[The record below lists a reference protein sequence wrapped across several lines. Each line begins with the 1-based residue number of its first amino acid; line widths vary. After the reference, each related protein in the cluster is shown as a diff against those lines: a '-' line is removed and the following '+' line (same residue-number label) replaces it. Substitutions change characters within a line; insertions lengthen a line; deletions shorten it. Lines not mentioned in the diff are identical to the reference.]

1 MFLKT
6 IFSFILSHILL
17 LTGVNTKIDVT
28 PTVSTS
34 TISTTTSQA
43 SIEQVDSSIIDTK
56 PIAVPVTKNT
66 NTKKDVKPKAP
77 TPTEKIPSQTIP
89 LAKKDPEPVPDFEVI
104 NQFARKATVNILCTT
119 KGGELNPISGT
130 GVIVEPNGLI
140 LTNAHIGQYLLLKDF
155 RQKDF
160 IQCVARTGSPAY
172 PKYNLELVYISP
184 TWVENNKAQLKDQ
197 NPKGTGEDD
206 FAFLRITK
214 MIDGSNMPDKFPF
227 VTMNIRENIEA
238 GGPVLLVSYP
248 AGFLGGLSILQN
260 LNVTSAVT
268 NIQDVY
274 TFKDGTIDIV
284 AVGGTVVSQKGSSG
298 GLVVDKYSTLIGVIS
313 TSSDGDTT
321 RDRGLNAITLAYIN
335 REMQKELY
343 FGLKDFLSQSP
354 ITFAEIFSSTTA
366 PSLTKLITDELKK
379 Q

>member
-6 IFSFILSHILL
+6 IFSFILLHILL

-34 TISTTTSQA
+34 TISATTSQA
-43 SIEQVDSSIIDTK
+43 FIEQVNSPIIDNK
-56 PIAVPVTKNT
+56 PIAAPVTKNS
-66 NTKKDVKPKAP
+66 NTQKDVNPKAP
-77 TPTEKIPSQTIP
+77 APTEKIPSQTIP

-214 MIDGSNMPDKFPF
+214 MIDGSNLPDKFPF
-227 VTMNIRENIEA
+227 VTMNIRENIET
-238 GGPVLLVSYP
+238 GEPVLLVSYP

-321 RDRGLNAITLAYIN
+321 KDRGLNAITLAYIN
-335 REMQKELY
+335 RDMQKELD

-354 ITFAEIFSSTTA
+354 ITFAEIFASTTA